1 MQAQQRALIRMPEVV
16 GLPLRKAKLLVE
28 NAGLSVEAILF
39 QESYDERNT
48 VLQQK
53 PMRGQM
59 IYVGEKVTLTVSRE
73 SYIKWLPSVY
83 QRSDVTGQNFLREL
97 LWITQHLFGE
107 IEERLDVIHTFFDPY
122 ESPEEFLPW
131 LAGWTAMILEEDWP
145 KAKKRKLI
153 KKAIEL
159 YRIRGTVKGL
169 KLFISLFTGNEPE
182 IIENAWPFRGFRVG
196 ITSGIGVDSVILP
209 PVNTAHSF
217 LVEMPVTYKDLSIE
231 SVIRLHEII
240 QMEKPANTSYY
251 LRFLA
256 AQRPKEVREF
266 FQVGVR
272 SGIGIGQEVL
282 VPFPMGGEVE
292 AEEDAAGKTREMRP
306 ADMPHADTVD
316 EFIPPTR
323 TKPALPRAP
332 KAENAP
338 IEGQE
343 VRTNLAGG
351 FDSGAREMRAISLD
365 EALEAAMAT
374 QVTRPPTAAMQAV
387 KEDKGSEKS
396 KESKESKDSK
406 ETKGKGGPDAG
417 KPQKK

>member
-1 MQAQQRALIRMPEVV
+1 MQAQQRALIRMPEVL

-28 NAGLSVEAILF
+28 NAGLSVDAILF

-73 SYIKWLPSVY
+73 SYMKWLPSIF
-83 QRSDVTGQNFLREL
+83 QRSDVTGSNFLREL

-107 IEERLDVIHTFFDPY
+107 IEERLDVIHTYFDPN

-145 KAKKRKLI
+145 KSKKRKLI

-159 YRIRGTVKGL
+159 YKIRGTVKGL
-169 KLFISLFTGNEPE
+169 KLFISLFTGYEPE
-182 IIENAWPFRGFRVG
+182 IIENAWPFRGFQIGV
-196 ITSGIGVDSVILP
+196 TSGVGVDTVILP
-209 PVNTAHSF
+209 PVNLAHTF
-217 LVEMPVTYKDLSIE
+217 LVEMPVTYKDVSIE

-240 QMEKPANTSYY
+240 HMEKPANTSYY

-256 AQRPKEVREF
+256 ENRPKELRGF

-282 VPFPMGGEVE
+282 VAMPAGGLLDE
-292 AEEDAAGKTREMRP
+292 ARAQDAKVMKP
-306 ADMPHADTVD
+306 ADMPHAESVD
-316 EFIPPTR
+316 EFMPPVR
-323 TKPALPRAP
+323 AKPPLPRAP
-332 KAENAP
+332 KADNAP

-351 FDSGAREMRAISLD
+351 FDSGAREMRAVTLD
-365 EALEAAMAT
+365 EALEAAMPT
-374 QVTRPPTAAMQAV
+374 QVSRPPTSALAAV
-387 KEDKGSEKS
+387 KDENAKDRKDKDGKDKDGPEGSGGGKS
-396 KESKESKDSK
+396 PKKRSK
-406 ETKGKGGPDAG
+406 
-417 KPQKK
+417 